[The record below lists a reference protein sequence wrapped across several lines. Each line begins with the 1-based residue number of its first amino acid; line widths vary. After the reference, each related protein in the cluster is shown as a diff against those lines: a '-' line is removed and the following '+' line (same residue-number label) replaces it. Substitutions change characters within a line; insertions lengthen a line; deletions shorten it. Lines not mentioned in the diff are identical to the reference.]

1 MNKYKRIE
9 QLFNQSI
16 NTKQN
21 CKEQGFASLDQ
32 IGYSLT
38 NTYSGKGAVL
48 NACLEIIKVF
58 KVKI

>member
-1 MNKYKRIE
+1 
-9 QLFNQSI
+9 QSI

-48 NACLEIIKVF
+48 DTCLEIIKVF

>member
-1 MNKYKRIE
+1 MKKYQRIE

-21 CKEQGFASLDQ
+21 CKEKGFASLYQ
-32 IGYSLT
+32 IGYNLT
-38 NTYSGKGAVL
+38 NTYSGEGAVFDT
-48 NACLEIIKVF
+48 CLEIIKVF